1 MNKTKIFSISLIIE
15 SLVLLV
21 IGYLVARDF
30 SELQQLLTAFKLLCC
45 YMCLSLVTALVIDS
59 KK

>member
-1 MNKTKIFSISLIIE
+1 MNKTKILTVSLIVE
-15 SLVLLV
+15 LLILLA
-21 IGYLVARDF
+21 IGYFVARDF

-59 KK
+59 KR